1 MRRIAGIAAGA
12 AAIGLALAAA
22 ILLPAPLG
30 KAAASPPLPARPVR
44 IVSLNLCTDQLLMQ
58 LVDPARIAAVTHL
71 AADPHYSAMAAEAQR
86 LPITRGTAE
95 EVIALR
101 PDLVLAGTFSAR
113 QAVAMLRRL
122 GYPVVE
128 LAPETDFAAITANI
142 RLLAAAVGEE
152 ERGAAMVREVEAALA
167 AVPPVPQDPPLYAD
181 YAANGF
187 SSGDGTLLAEV
198 ANRAGFRTLGQHLGW
213 DGVRQVSLEQL
224 LHTPPAVIDL
234 GDPATAP
241 ALAQETVRHPA
252 MRHLLRD
259 AEVLATPSR
268 YTACGNLRTL
278 RALEALVAARHGL
291 DA

>member
-1 MRRIAGIAAGA
+1 M
-12 AAIGLALAAA
+12 
-22 ILLPAPLG
+22 
-30 KAAASPPLPARPVR
+30 R

-58 LVDPARIAAVTHL
+58 LVEPRRIAAVTQL
-71 AADPHYSAMAAEAQR
+71 AADPHFSAMAAEARR
-86 LPITRGTAE
+86 LPVTRGTAE

-128 LAPETDFAAITANI
+128 LAPESDFAAITTNI
-142 RLLAAAVGEE
+142 RLLAAAVGER
-152 ERGAAMVREVEAALA
+152 ERGEALVRELETALA
-167 AVPPVPQDPPLYAD
+167 AVPPAPQDAPLYAD

-187 SSGDGTLLAEV
+187 SSGNGTLLAEV

-213 DGVRQVSLEQL
+213 NGVRQVSLEQM
-224 LHTPPAVIDL
+224 LHTPPTVIDL
-234 GDPATAP
+234 GDPGSAP
-241 ALAQETVRHPA
+241 ALAQENTRHPA
-252 MRHLLRD
+252 MRHVLHD
-259 AEVLATPSR
+259 AKVLAIPSR

-278 RALEALVAARHGL
+278 RALEALVAARRGL